1 MNQDISFLQH
11 ISGQLVGISKITTE
25 LMKRMASFAE
35 KDIGAGSQ
43 IVDDEDVLVG
53 SSAKHEIFTKV
64 IHDIA

>member
-1 MNQDISFLQH
+1 
-11 ISGQLVGISKITTE
+11 
-25 LMKRMASFAE
+25 MKRMASFAE

-53 SSAKHEIFTKV
+53 LSAKHEIFTKV